1 LRAAALNQ
9 DLTPH
14 TAATLQPA
22 GAILVLYITG
32 GGAVTPAVLDGT
44 AAPLSPLSLINGM
57 VAAQIGGKPAGVV
70 FSGLAPGFAGLAQI
84 NVVIPQGLSAGNQ
97 PAFVSINGVPRATR
111 GCYREVASPAGRT
124 LFFRR

>member
-1 LRAAALNQ
+1 M
-9 DLTPH
+9 
-14 TAATLQPA
+14 
-22 GAILVLYITG
+22 
-32 GGAVTPAVLDGT
+32 TPAVLDGT

>member
-1 LRAAALNQ
+1 M
-9 DLTPH
+9 
-14 TAATLQPA
+14 
-22 GAILVLYITG
+22 
-32 GGAVTPAVLDGT
+32 TPAVLDGT

-84 NVVIPQGLSAGNQ
+84 NVVIPQRIERRK
-97 PAFVSINGVPRATR
+97 PARVRQQQRHSEQR
-111 GCYREVASPAGRT
+111 GASYREVASPAGRA